1 MRALRPTLALAMA
14 LSTVPSLLAI
24 SPTTAPADAA
34 LAGTWRI
41 VSAPGAKARPADLGE
56 LRVDAAGGYQWS
68 ENKQLAGLGPL
79 QDFRPS
85 GGIRAGQDCWLF
97 HRGKGDL
104 YAFREGNALE
114 VYDAASNTLI
124 GKGSKTGAKR

>member
-1 MRALRPTLALAMA
+1 MRALRPTLALALA
-14 LSTVPSLLAI
+14 LSTVPSLLAA
-24 SPTTAPADAA
+24 APADAV
-34 LAGTWRI
+34 LTGTWRV
-41 VSAPGAKARPADLGE
+41 VSVPGAKGGRPADLGE

-79 QDFRPS
+79 QAFRPS

-104 YAFREGNALE
+104 YAFRDGNTLE
-114 VYDAASNTLI
+114 VFDAASNNLV

>member
-14 LSTVPSLLAI
+14 LSTVPSLLAA
-24 SPTTAPADAA
+24 TPADAA
-34 LAGTWRI
+34 LTGTWRI
-41 VSAPGAKARPADLGE
+41 ASTPGAKGRSAEMGE
-56 LRVDAAGGYQWS
+56 LKVDAGGSYQWS

-79 QDFRPS
+79 QAFRPT
-85 GGIRAGQDCWLF
+85 GGVRAGQDCWLF

-114 VYDAASNTLI
+114 VFDAASNNMV
-124 GKGSKTGAKR
+124 GKGTKTGKK